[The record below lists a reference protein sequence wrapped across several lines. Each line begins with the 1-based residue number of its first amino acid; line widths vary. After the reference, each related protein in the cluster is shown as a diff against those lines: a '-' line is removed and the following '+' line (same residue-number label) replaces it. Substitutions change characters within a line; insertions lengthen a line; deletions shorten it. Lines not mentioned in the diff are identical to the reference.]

1 MKDFFT
7 RFSNQV
13 ILFEICG
20 FKNCKIESVYI
31 GGTLCTNFIFQEEAS
46 ILWQM
51 RNVSEVVQLWGLYE
65 GPNQSVLVTDD
76 LIGGD
81 LAERLCRPDFELNEG
96 KCRRYIQQVCRQVQI

>member
-1 MKDFFT
+1 MHEVVNQATTFYIDAKSFLKDPELAKC
-7 RFSNQV
+7 
-13 ILFEICG
+13 I
-20 FKNCKIESVYI
+20 KNY
-31 GGTLCTNFIFQEEAS
+31 IFQEEAS

-96 KCRRYIQQVCRQVQI
+96 KCRRYIQQVCRQVQN